1 VEAERIPRGAERALH
16 VKLGPGGLA
25 DVEWTVQ
32 LMQLTHGHRVAG
44 LRTTRTLDA
53 LDAAESD
60 GLIDPASAGELRAS
74 WRLASRIRNAVMLV
88 SGRSGDSLPSRQTE
102 LTAVA
107 RLLGYGEP
115 GAAGGGDAPG
125 DGLPHGDPP
134 AQALEQDYRR
144 TARHARQVMER
155 FFYD

>member
-1 VEAERIPRGAERALH
+1 
-16 VKLGPGGLA
+16 
-25 DVEWTVQ
+25 VEWTVQ
-32 LMQLTHGHRVAG
+32 LMQLTHGHRVGG

-60 GLIDPASAGELRAS
+60 GLIDAGSAGQLRAS

-107 RLLGYGEP
+107 RLLGYSEAS
-115 GAAGGGDAPG
+115 AADGGDGVPD
-125 DGLPHGDPP
+125 DGLPHSDPP

-144 TARHARQVMER
+144 TARHARHVMER
-155 FFYD
+155 LFYD